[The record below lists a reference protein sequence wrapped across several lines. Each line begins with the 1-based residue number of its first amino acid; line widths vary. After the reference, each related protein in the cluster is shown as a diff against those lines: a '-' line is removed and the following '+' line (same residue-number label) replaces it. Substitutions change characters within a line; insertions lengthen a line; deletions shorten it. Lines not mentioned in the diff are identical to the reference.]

1 MDDIEKQLDRLMDE
15 LINNIVNT
23 PDDEILQE
31 VKEDYGDSNYLANKF
46 KIILEKAKKKNN

>member
-1 MDDIEKQLDRLMDE
+1 MDNIEKQLDRLMDE

-46 KIILEKAKKKNN
+46 KIILEKAKKNN